1 VKRRG
6 VRRERMP
13 PEFKKSFLED
23 VEFTQNPKEMRNQ
36 KREVTKSDRQWE
48 PRWNCDQEKESRN
61 P

>member
-1 VKRRG
+1 M
-6 VRRERMP
+6 RRERMP